1 MKMELVKGVN
11 LHFLQSKKF
20 KTNKIKVR
28 FSSPLDE
35 NTVAA
40 RVLVA
45 CMMETAN
52 QKYPTSQLFREKLA
66 SLYGVELSTSVSK
79 RGRVHYVDL
88 NISFVRDD
96 FLSKKNVLTD
106 EVLDII
112 ETIFFSPLVVEDHFD
127 SDTFDVEKKNTI
139 SDLESEI
146 EEPYYYAHGQLNQLF
161 FEDETIGMSRLG
173 KVDLLRQ
180 ETAQTTLSQFHQML
194 HFDNIDFFFIGDF
207 NEVAIV
213 DRVNR
218 FEFKP
223 RDNYLSVNYQQP
235 FTNVVREKLE
245 QKQNQQSILEL
256 GYHFSTQYGDP
267 LHIPLVVLNGM
278 LGAFSHSRLF
288 QVIREKEGLAYT
300 ISSYF
305 DIFTGFM
312 RVFAGIDK
320 ESRTKVMTLIM
331 RQLNDLKR
339 GKFTESEL
347 QLTKEMLV
355 NTTLLAQ
362 DRQNTL
368 IERKYLKMIL
378 GTKVPSLEEWLE
390 SIDRVSR
397 EEIIEAAKTIN
408 LQSVYFM
415 EGK

>member
-1 MKMELVKGVN
+1 MELVKGVN

-66 SLYGVELSTSVSK
+66 SLYGVELSTSISK

-139 SDLESEI
+139 SNLESEI

-173 KVDLLRQ
+173 KVD
-180 ETAQTTLSQFHQML
+180 
-194 HFDNIDFFFIGDF
+194 
-207 NEVAIV
+207 
-213 DRVNR
+213 
-218 FEFKP
+218 
-223 RDNYLSVNYQQP
+223 
-235 FTNVVREKLE
+235 
-245 QKQNQQSILEL
+245 
-256 GYHFSTQYGDP
+256 
-267 LHIPLVVLNGM
+267 
-278 LGAFSHSRLF
+278 
-288 QVIREKEGLAYT
+288 
-300 ISSYF
+300 
-305 DIFTGFM
+305 
-312 RVFAGIDK
+312 
-320 ESRTKVMTLIM
+320 
-331 RQLNDLKR
+331 
-339 GKFTESEL
+339 
-347 QLTKEMLV
+347 
-355 NTTLLAQ
+355 
-362 DRQNTL
+362 
-368 IERKYLKMIL
+368 
-378 GTKVPSLEEWLE
+378 
-390 SIDRVSR
+390 
-397 EEIIEAAKTIN
+397 
-408 LQSVYFM
+408 
-415 EGK
+415 